1 MTSYPRKITRRVLAG
16 SVPIGGGAPITVQS
30 MTTSKTHDL
39 RSILP
44 EIEELQAAGCQILRI
59 TIPDE
64 RAVAALPEIKKHMT
78 IPLVA
83 DIHFNYRLAL
93 GAIDAGVD
101 KVRINPGNI
110 GGKERVT
117 EVLKKA
123 KAAYIPIRFGVNS
136 GSLEKDL
143 LEKYGYPTPEAM
155 LESAKRHIDIC
166 LENDFQDIVVALKS
180 SDVRLMIQANRLFS
194 EKYDFPLHLG
204 VTEAGPL
211 WQGTIKSAIGIGTLL
226 SEGIG
231 DTLRVSL
238 TAKPVE
244 EVRVGFQILKSLSII
259 RRGVNI
265 ISCPTCGRTEVNLME
280 IVREVEER
288 TKNIRK
294 NITVAVMGCIVNG
307 PGEARTA
314 DVGIASGKGEAL
326 LFRKGEIVEKIPESS
341 AVDRLM
347 EEIEQFIPETTEE
360 N

>member
-1 MTSYPRKITRRVLAG
+1 
-16 SVPIGGGAPITVQS
+16 
-30 MTTSKTHDL
+30 
-39 RSILP
+39 
-44 EIEELQAAGCQILRI
+44 
-59 TIPDE
+59 
-64 RAVAALPEIKKHMT
+64 
-78 IPLVA
+78 
-83 DIHFNYRLAL
+83 
-93 GAIDAGVD
+93 
-101 KVRINPGNI
+101 
-110 GGKERVT
+110 
-117 EVLKKA
+117 
-123 KAAYIPIRFGVNS
+123 KAAQIPIRFGVNS

-166 LENDFQDIVVALKS
+166 LENDFQNIVVALKS

-211 WQGTIKSAIGIGTLL
+211 WQGTIKAAIGIRTLL

-238 TAKPVE
+238 TAKPIE
-244 EVRVGFQILKSLSII
+244 EIRAGFQILKSLSII

-265 ISCPTCGRTEVNLME
+265 ISCPTCGRTEVNLMN
-280 IVREVEER
+280 IVKEVEER

-294 NITVAVMGCIVNG
+294 NITVAVMGCVVNG